1 PATLYPVTI
10 TGGDAPRWDGRSA
23 WVPKKDL
30 VGAVQAT
37 LQSGRLKV
45 VPMLV
50 LAETLRRE
58 LLDFQVKVT
67 LAAHEQFGA
76 WREGAH
82 DDLVLAVAL
91 AAWLGENVPY
101 SSGVPIAGGARH
113 VLTSHVPGWPTRG
126 WSAF

>member
-1 PATLYPVTI
+1 ALGTSYPAIVQAVAALLRRPELRPDPASGLPPRLAIDATGVGRPVIDLFLAAAMPATLYPVTI

-50 LAETLRRE
+50 LAETL
-58 LLDFQVKVT
+58 
-67 LAAHEQFGA
+67 
-76 WREGAH
+76 
-82 DDLVLAVAL
+82 
-91 AAWLGENVPY
+91 
-101 SSGVPIAGGARH
+101 
-113 VLTSHVPGWPTRG
+113 
-126 WSAF
+126 